1 MKIGKR
7 RRVRKVPEQLVPRKS
22 MCVANESCGVCSFVD
37 LIYVVGL
44 LDERAAGA
52 ADRLNG

>member
-7 RRVRKVPEQLVPRKS
+7 RRVRKVPPQLVPRKS
-22 MCVANESCGVCSFVD
+22 MCVANESCGVQLVD

-44 LDERAAGA
+44 LDEPAAGA
-52 ADRLNG
+52 ADRPNG